1 MKLALRYLS
10 LILAV
15 LLPLKVSAQSQTLLD
30 KLNDAFA
37 SHCVEMDCTYSIQT
51 GGIASKGEC
60 KVSIQGTSYVMR
72 GNGLEI
78 FCDGKSVWVL
88 DSAAM
93 EAVVEPVT
101 DDSFSYMTNP
111 ALLFRDMDKLF
122 AVSSASASASGTR
135 YQLKAVTSCGIKNAV
150 LHIASNAA
158 LRDAE
163 FTLDDDGVIRINVLS
178 QKSLPVKDTDSFLPS
193 TLSEDWVV
201 TDFR

>member
-1 MKLALRYLS
+1 MNIALIYLS

-15 LLPLKVSAQSQTLLD
+15 IMPLKASAQGQTLLD
-30 KLNDAFA
+30 QLNSAFT
-37 SHCVEMDCTYSIQT
+37 SHCVEMDCKYSIQT
-51 GGIASKGEC
+51 GGIVSKGEC
-60 KVSIQGTSYVMR
+60 KVLIQGTSYVMQ

-93 EAVVEPVT
+93 EAVIEPVT
-101 DDSFSYMTNP
+101 DDSYSYMINP
-111 ALLFRDMDKLF
+111 ALLFRDMDKVF
-122 AVSSASASASGTR
+122 TVSASSASASGVK
-135 YQLKAVTSCGIKNAV
+135 YQLKADDSCGIKNAV

-163 FTLDDDGVIRINVLS
+163 FTLDDNDVIRITVLS
-178 QKSLPVKDTDSFLPS
+178 QKSLPMKEQDSFRPS
-193 TLSEDWVV
+193 PLSEDWVV